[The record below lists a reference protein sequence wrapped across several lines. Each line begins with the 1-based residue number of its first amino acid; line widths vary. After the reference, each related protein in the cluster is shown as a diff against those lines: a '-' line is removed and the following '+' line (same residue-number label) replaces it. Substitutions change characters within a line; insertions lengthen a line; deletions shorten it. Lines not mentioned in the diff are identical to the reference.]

1 MDALINYT
9 GDDMMP
15 LKGKKIGC
23 LGGGAMGGALV
34 EGLLRKGLVP
44 PADLYVSDINNER
57 LEYLNKKLGVE
68 VTTDSSAVV
77 KMADIVI
84 LAVKP
89 QVALPLLREIAP
101 AARLEQT
108 FISIAAGI
116 TLGQLESCF
125 EAPVPVVR
133 VMPNAPCLVGEG
145 ASAVSAGRYARR
157 ENMEKA
163 LAIFAAV
170 GKVVEVPEPLLDVVT
185 GLSGSGPAY
194 MYLLLEGFIDGAVRL
209 GLPRETARVLI
220 TQTMLG
226 AAKMVLETGEH
237 PARLK
242 DMVTTPGG
250 TTMAGLFALEDGG
263 VRALMMK
270 AVDAATQRSREMSGS
285 K

>member
-1 MDALINYT
+1 MGALINYT
-9 GDDMMP
+9 GDGMMP
-15 LKGKKIGC
+15 LKGQRIGC

-34 EGLLRKGLVP
+34 EGLLRKGLVT
-44 PADLYVSDINNER
+44 PAGLYVSDINNER
-57 LEYLNKKLGVE
+57 LEYLGEKLGVN
-68 VTTDSSAVV
+68 VTTDSTAVV
-77 KMADIVI
+77 ELADIII

-89 QVALPLLREIAP
+89 QVAVPLLKEIAP
-101 AARLEQT
+101 AVRLEQT

-116 TLGQLESCF
+116 TVDQLESCF

-145 ASAVSAGRYARR
+145 ASAMSAGKHARK

-209 GLPRETARVLI
+209 GLPRETAGVLI
-220 TQTMLG
+220 AQTMLG

-237 PARLK
+237 PGKLK

-250 TTMAGLFALEDGG
+250 TTMAGLYVLEDGG

-270 AVDAATQRSREMSGS
+270 AVDAATRRSREMSGS